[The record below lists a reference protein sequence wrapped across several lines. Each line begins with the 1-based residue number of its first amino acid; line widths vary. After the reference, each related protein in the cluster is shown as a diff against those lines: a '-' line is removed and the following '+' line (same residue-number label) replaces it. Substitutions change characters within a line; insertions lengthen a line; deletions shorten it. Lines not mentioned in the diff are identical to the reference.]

1 MNFRLLILFAALA
14 ASDATF
20 GALGHKEFE
29 SAPHH
34 YWTRELNDPLTRIKE
49 DLESGSIQLDRSGDL
64 PFLRSLLEVLEI
76 SPETQMLLFST
87 TSLQL
92 RYINPRNPRALFFNE
107 DVYLGYIPG
116 GKIEIVSIDPA
127 AGGIYYIFDIPRG
140 DTPIRVERSNRCM
153 NCHAAREI
161 GRVPGLLIQSVI
173 PGTRGGSLESFRQE
187 ETGHGIPLTERFGG
201 WYVTGET
208 GITNHWGNTIGQF
221 INGEINRIPTPP
233 GKHFSFDKYPAAH
246 SDLLTQM
253 VHEHQVGFVN
263 RTIEAAYVA
272 RKITHES
279 GGGIGSNEAA
289 QLDALA
295 SGLARYLLF
304 ADEAPLPKPV
314 RGEAGFI
321 KAFSRTRKADPQGR
335 SLKDFQLRTRMFK
348 HRCSYMIYSR
358 AFQGLPENLK
368 QRVYHFLGAAL
379 NTGAPRPDYAYLP
392 DDEKRAIREILK
404 ATVPGLPSGF

>member
-1 MNFRLLILFAALA
+1 
-14 ASDATF
+14 
-20 GALGHKEFE
+20 
-29 SAPHH
+29 
-34 YWTRELNDPLTRIKE
+34 
-49 DLESGSIQLDRSGDL
+49 
-64 PFLRSLLEVLEI
+64 
-76 SPETQMLLFST
+76 
-87 TSLQL
+87 
-92 RYINPRNPRALFFNE
+92 
-107 DVYLGYIPG
+107 
-116 GKIEIVSIDPA
+116 
-127 AGGIYYIFDIPRG
+127 
-140 DTPIRVERSNRCM
+140 
-153 NCHAAREI
+153 
-161 GRVPGLLIQSVI
+161 
-173 PGTRGGSLESFRQE
+173 
-187 ETGHGIPLTERFGG
+187 
-201 WYVTGET
+201 
-208 GITNHWGNTIGQF
+208 
-221 INGEINRIPTPP
+221 
-233 GKHFSFDKYPAAH
+233 
-246 SDLLTQM
+246 M